1 MSGNARRGAPAGGPF
16 AESSAVVTQLATVLA
31 QLDPRCQVL
40 QIPPLPGRDWYET
53 LTRKL
58 VPQLGGEPFI
68 VAAVVGGTNIGKSV
82 VFNHLA
88 GTRASATSPLASGT
102 RHPTCLVPADFAS
115 HHRLAEIFPG
125 FVLREWAEADGPLGE
140 AYEHWLFW
148 KTSAELPSNLLV
160 LDTPDID
167 SDAPV
172 NWLRADRVRHCA
184 DVLVAVLTQQKYN
197 DAAVK
202 QFFRKAAAEDK
213 AVVVVFNQCLLPED
227 EEYWP
232 RWLETFSRETGIVP
246 DLLYVAPNDRRAA
259 EANRLPFYEKSWP
272 LPKSQG
278 DRGPAGDTA
287 GTPRNLRDDLA
298 GMRFAEIKLRTVRGA
313 LAQVAHP
320 EEGLPGWLAE
330 VRGRAAGFEAA
341 ASLLSMQ
348 QLARIDNWPNAPTSL
363 LVGEVKEWWR
373 THREGMVRTI
383 HDAYSAL
390 GGYVLKPVKW
400 VAGRLSGPT
409 TDPAAVYVQQERD
422 LMLRTIDLL
431 YTELTRLSQ
440 LGNELLRPRLEQL
453 LAGQSRA
460 QVLRRLTEELA
471 TFQFA
476 DELHTVV
483 DSQLQKFREDS
494 PQTFKLLRNLDS
506 AAAMARPVTS
516 VVLFAA
522 AAGPAGHA
530 LAPFVS
536 AAAAKTL
543 MVHVLGDVAGGT
555 GAMVVGE
562 TAISGTLTG
571 LRLLEARF
579 RQLQTAFA
587 ARRVAWFAD
596 FLRRN
601 LLGQLHDELDAAVG
615 VVTSPAYVEAQRL
628 AAELTRVVAATQA
641 PAPTAN
647 RAH

>member
-1 MSGNARRGAPAGGPF
+1 
-16 AESSAVVTQLATVLA
+16 
-31 QLDPRCQVL
+31 
-40 QIPPLPGRDWYET
+40 
-53 LTRKL
+53 
-58 VPQLGGEPFI
+58 
-68 VAAVVGGTNIGKSV
+68 
-82 VFNHLA
+82 
-88 GTRASATSPLASGT
+88 
-102 RHPTCLVPADFAS
+102 
-115 HHRLAEIFPG
+115 
-125 FVLREWAEADGPLGE
+125 
-140 AYEHWLFW
+140 
-148 KTSAELPSNLLV
+148 
-160 LDTPDID
+160 
-167 SDAPV
+167 
-172 NWLRADRVRHCA
+172 
-184 DVLVAVLTQQKYN
+184 
-197 DAAVK
+197 
-202 QFFRKAAAEDK
+202 
-213 AVVVVFNQCLLPED
+213 
-227 EEYWP
+227 
-232 RWLETFSRETGIVP
+232 VP

-278 DRGPAGDTA
+278 DRGPAGDA
-287 GTPRNLRDDLA
+287 PGTPRNLRDDLA

-641 PAPTAN
+641 PAPAAN

>member
-1 MSGNARRGAPAGGPF
+1 
-16 AESSAVVTQLATVLA
+16 
-31 QLDPRCQVL
+31 
-40 QIPPLPGRDWYET
+40 
-53 LTRKL
+53 
-58 VPQLGGEPFI
+58 
-68 VAAVVGGTNIGKSV
+68 
-82 VFNHLA
+82 
-88 GTRASATSPLASGT
+88 
-102 RHPTCLVPADFAS
+102 
-115 HHRLAEIFPG
+115 
-125 FVLREWAEADGPLGE
+125 
-140 AYEHWLFW
+140 
-148 KTSAELPSNLLV
+148 
-160 LDTPDID
+160 
-167 SDAPV
+167 
-172 NWLRADRVRHCA
+172 
-184 DVLVAVLTQQKYN
+184 
-197 DAAVK
+197 
-202 QFFRKAAAEDK
+202 
-213 AVVVVFNQCLLPED
+213 
-227 EEYWP
+227 
-232 RWLETFSRETGIVP
+232 
-246 DLLYVAPNDRRAA
+246 
-259 EANRLPFYEKSWP
+259 
-272 LPKSQG
+272 
-278 DRGPAGDTA
+278 
-287 GTPRNLRDDLA
+287 
-298 GMRFAEIKLRTVRGA
+298 
-313 LAQVAHP
+313 
-320 EEGLPGWLAE
+320 
-330 VRGRAAGFEAA
+330 
-341 ASLLSMQ
+341 MQ

-641 PAPTAN
+641 PAPAAN

>member
-1 MSGNARRGAPAGGPF
+1 MSGETQGGVPAGGPF
-16 AESSAVVTQLATVLA
+16 AESSAVVTRLATVLA
-31 QLDPRCQVL
+31 QLEPLCQVL
-40 QIPPLPGRDWYET
+40 QIPPLPGREWYET

-102 RHPTCLVPADFAS
+102 RHPTCLVPAEFAGR
-115 HHRLAEIFPG
+115 HRLAEIFPG

-140 AYEHWLFW
+140 SDEHWLFW
-148 KTSAELPSNLLV
+148 KSSAELPANLLV

-272 LPKSQG
+272 LPQG
-278 DRGPAGDTA
+278 PGERDAAPETA

-313 LAQVAHP
+313 LAQVAHS

-348 QLARIDNWPNAPTSL
+348 QLARIDNWPNAPTAL

-390 GGYVLKPVKW
+390 GGYVLTPVKW
-400 VAGRLSGPT
+400 VAGRFGGPPP
-409 TDPAAVYVQQERD
+409 DPVAGYVQQERD

-431 YTELTRLSQ
+431 YTELTRLAQ

-460 QVLRRLTEELA
+460 QVLRKLTDELA
-471 TFQFA
+471 TFDFPA
-476 DELHTVV
+476 ELHDVV
-483 DSQLQKFREDS
+483 DTQLQKFRADS

-536 AAAAKTL
+536 VAAAKTL
-543 MVHVLGDVAGGT
+543 MVHILGDVAGGT

-587 ARRVAWFAD
+587 ARRVEWFAG

-615 VVTSPAYVEAQRL
+615 VVTSPAYAEAQRL
-628 AAELTRVVAATQA
+628 ATELTRVVASAGGPLAAAQ
-641 PAPTAN
+641 PPG
-647 RAH
+647 